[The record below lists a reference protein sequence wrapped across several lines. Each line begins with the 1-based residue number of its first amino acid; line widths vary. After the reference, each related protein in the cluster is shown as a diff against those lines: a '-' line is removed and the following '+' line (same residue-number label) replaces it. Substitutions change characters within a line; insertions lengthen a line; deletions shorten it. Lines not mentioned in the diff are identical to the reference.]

1 MHSPEPAAAGQPT
14 HSDARLPYLP
24 GLDGLRA
31 LAVIAVV
38 LYHAGLNVRGGFL
51 GVESFF
57 VLSGDLI
64 TGLLVAEWLRDGGID
79 VRAFWIRRARRLLP
93 ALFVLLAGMAVAVA
107 VLLPDERGQYG
118 GDALAALGYVLNW
131 RLVLSGQSYFD
142 PTLRPPLL
150 QHLWSLAVE
159 EQFYLLWPLLF
170 AAGAR
175 FLRPAGLL
183 AATLALACGSIVL
196 LAALHEPGADPSR
209 VYYGTDTR
217 AAALLLGSALA
228 MVWMPGHLPWT
239 GKRSGRAL
247 DLAGLLALGMLLLL
261 YRVLNDGH
269 PLLYPYGLGMVTLAT
284 GIVIAATAHPEARL
298 VSRLLGFETLRWIGQ
313 RSYSIY
319 LWHWPVMMLTRPYVD
334 LPFGGW
340 PLLALRIAAVLLLA
354 DASYRLVEIPIR
366 SGAWRPAVR
375 QVMAR
380 LRAYADA
387 ARARGRRLTGSD
399 YRSLEPRLGP
409 PVRSGSPDT

>member
-51 GVESFF
+51 GVELFF

-64 TGLLVAEWLRDGGID
+64 TGLLVAEVATRWRH
-79 VRAFWIRRARRLLP
+79 RRACVLDP
-93 ALFVLLAGMAVAVA
+93 ACPPAVAGVDCA
-107 VLLPDERGQYG
+107 ARRHGRGG
-118 GDALAALGYVLNW
+118 GRFAAGRARPVRRRRAGRARLRAQLALGPE
-131 RLVLSGQSYFD
+131 RASYFD

-228 MVWMPGHLPWT
+228 LVWMPGHLPWT

-261 YRVLNDGH
+261 YHVLNDGH
-269 PLLYPYGLGMVTLAT
+269 PLLYPYGLEWL
-284 GIVIAATAHPEARL
+284 
-298 VSRLLGFETLRWIGQ
+298 SW
-313 RSYSIY
+313 
-319 LWHWPVMMLTRPYVD
+319 
-334 LPFGGW
+334 LP
-340 PLLALRIAAVLLLA
+340 AL
-354 DASYRLVEIPIR
+354 
-366 SGAWRPAVR
+366 
-375 QVMAR
+375 
-380 LRAYADA
+380 
-387 ARARGRRLTGSD
+387 
-399 YRSLEPRLGP
+399 
-409 PVRSGSPDT
+409 